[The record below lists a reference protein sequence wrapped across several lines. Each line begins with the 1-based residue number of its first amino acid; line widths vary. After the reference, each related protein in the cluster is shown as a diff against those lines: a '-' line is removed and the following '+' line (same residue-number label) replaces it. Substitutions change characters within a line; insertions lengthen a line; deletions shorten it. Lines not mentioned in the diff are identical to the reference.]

1 MVLLFLNPF
10 RVTLAYKKGPPVGIT
25 QHTSSHFWRD
35 PNSKCKVLSV
45 RQPSQVSCFTK
56 ARLHNEP
63 LHKEVQ
69 LFDETNEEENP
80 PPVFLNKSGENNPI
94 KDTLR
99 KTKKF
104 CNYLT
109 SKLGRLNK
117 KLREIKKLE
126 TIFYANPNIL
136 TESQQVKLSKKKQI
150 KKELVLIHRYRKKYL
165 AYKKNLTKN
174 VDDMS
179 PFFYA
184 KRKTRQKRQV
194 CTPQEFRK
202 IRTHGGA
209 GHKNDGQ
216 MQSDEPKAA
225 VQRVKSIDYDQIPR
239 NVTDY
244 LVFNKVGTKED
255 VKILFGLKAVK
266 INGNTLDDEN
276 YLINPRE
283 DKVEVFNEVVQIH
296 ESHYVVRK
304 RFSKNQK
311 KVLEEKSKEK
321 LSDVRRE
328 VNEFENFFNIKQ

>member
-1 MVLLFLNPF
+1 MKFSSFLSPPLVLFFLNQF
-10 RVTLAYKKGPPVGIT
+10 RVTLAYKSVPPRGIT
-25 QHTSSHFWRD
+25 KRTSSRFSRHTNTKR
-35 PNSKCKVLSV
+35 NALSV
-45 RQPSQVSCFTK
+45 RQPSQGSCFTK

-63 LHKEVQ
+63 LDKEFQ
-69 LFDETNEEENP
+69 LFDKANEEENS

-99 KTKKF
+99 KTRKF

-126 TIFYANPNIL
+126 IIFYANPNIL

-150 KKELVLIHRYRKKYL
+150 KNEIVLIHRYRKKYL

-174 VDDMS
+174 VDDLS
-179 PFFYA
+179 PFFYT

-202 IRTHGGA
+202 IL
-209 GHKNDGQ
+209 
-216 MQSDEPKAA
+216 QSDDPKGV
-225 VQRVKSIDYDQIPR
+225 VQRVKSLNYDQIPR

-244 LVFNKVGTKED
+244 LVFNKVGTKEE

-266 INGNTLDDEN
+266 INGNILDDEN
-276 YLINPRE
+276 YLINPGE
-283 DKVEVFNEVVQIH
+283 DKVEVFNEEVQIH

-311 KVLEEKSKEK
+311 KFLEEKSNEK
-321 LSDVRRE
+321 LSDIRRE
-328 VNEFENFFNIKQ
+328 IKEFENFFNIKE

>member
-1 MVLLFLNPF
+1 MKFFSFFPPLLVLFFLSPF
-10 RVTLAYKKGPPVGIT
+10 RVTLAYKNAAPVGINQLT
-25 QHTSSHFWRD
+25 INRFSRH
-35 PNSKCKVLSV
+35 PNRKCNALLL
-45 RQPSQVSCFTK
+45 RQPSQVSCFTQ
-56 ARLHNEP
+56 ARLHSEP
-63 LHKEVQ
+63 LDKEIQ
-69 LFDETNEEENP
+69 LFDETNEEENS
-80 PPVFLNKSGENNPI
+80 PPVFMNKSDENNPI

-126 TIFYANPNIL
+126 TIFYANPSIL

-174 VDDMS
+174 IDDTS

-184 KRKTRQKRQV
+184 KKKTRHKRQV

-202 IRTHGGA
+202 IL
-209 GHKNDGQ
+209 
-216 MQSDEPKAA
+216 QSEDPKAT
-225 VQRVKSIDYDQIPR
+225 VQRVKSIDYDKIPR

-244 LVFNKVGTKED
+244 LVFNKVGKKEE

-266 INGNTLDDEN
+266 INGNILDDEN
-276 YLINPRE
+276 YMINPGV
-283 DKVEVFNEVVQIH
+283 DKVEVFNEEVQIH

-311 KVLEEKSKEK
+311 KVLQEKSKEK

-328 VNEFENFFNIKQ
+328 VKEFENFFNIKE